1 AGEIFLVRFDFKGP
15 WFICQCV
22 VNNGVPQFNYTGR
35 SQTGLTFAPQNNS
48 SFQPPAAGLPS
59 HPGFKY
65 QIVRMPRPIGN
76 PLELPRGTCIDI
88 TYSGVGNTQR
98 QFPLPQGLISPAS
111 GLIVMVTPNGSI
123 DCIYVNGSPTKP
135 PIASLY

>member
-1 AGEIFLVRFDFKGP
+1 LR
-15 WFICQCV
+15 
-22 VNNGVPQFNYTGR
+22 T
-35 SQTGLTFAPQNNS
+35 
-48 SFQPPAAGLPS
+48 
-59 HPGFKY
+59 
-65 QIVRMPRPIGN
+65 PRPIGN
-76 PLELPRGTCIDI
+76 PLELPRGTCIDV

-135 PIASLY
+135 PIASLYFLLGKAEKVANPTVASNIALTDPTIFTSLDNSNLADPNS